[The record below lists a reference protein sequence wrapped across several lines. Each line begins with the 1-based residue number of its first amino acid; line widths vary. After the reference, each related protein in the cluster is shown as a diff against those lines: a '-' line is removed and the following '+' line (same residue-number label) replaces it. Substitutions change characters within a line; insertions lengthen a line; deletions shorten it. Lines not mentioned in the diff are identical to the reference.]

1 MIRTELLEL
10 IANGENSGVEFKRDD
25 VRPEQLAKEVV
36 ALANLQGRRI
46 LLGVKRYQGLRISS
60 LVAHCCLEQQKDL
73 DKDRQGVMEPTAAAI
88 EKIVRAIVEE
98 VRPIR
103 VILFGSIARG
113 ESRAS
118 SDVDLLVVVPEGS
131 HRRQTARRLY
141 KAVSGGGVPFDL
153 VIATE
158 GDIDRYGDRIGLVY
172 RTALAEGRVL
182 YAA

>member
-1 MIRTELLEL
+1 M
-10 IANGENSGVEFKRDD
+10 
-25 VRPEQLAKEVV
+25 
-36 ALANLQGRRI
+36 
-46 LLGVKRYQGLRISS
+46 
-60 LVAHCCLEQQKDL
+60 EQQKDL

-88 EKIVRAIVEE
+88 EKIVRAIVDE

-118 SDVDLLVVVPEGS
+118 SDVDLLVIVPEGT

-141 KAVSGGGVPFDL
+141 QVVSGGGVPFDL
-153 VIATE
+153 VVATDE
-158 GDIDRYGDRIGLVY
+158 DINRYGDRIGLIF